1 MTKVINI
8 KTKEPYDIYIGRE
21 GYGHKGIFGN
31 PFSVKQFGREKCLEL
46 YKEYFC
52 KRLESDFEFK
62 ERILALKDKVLG
74 CFCSPLKCHG
84 NIIIEYLDNLQ
95 KI

>member
-8 KTKEPYDIYIGRE
+8 KTKEPYDFYIGRE

-46 YKEYFC
+46 YKEYFY
-52 KRLESDFEFK
+52 KKLEIDPVFK
-62 ERILALKDKVLG
+62 EKIHALKDKVLG

-84 NIIIEYLDNLQ
+84 HIIAEYLDNLQ